1 MTKSLHSDHILD
13 ELLNENENS
22 RISEP
27 EICQPACTAIQIA
40 LTDTLRDWG
49 VHPEYVI
56 GHSSGEIAA
65 AYASGAI
72 PAQIAIAIS
81 YYRGY
86 AMRKLSVQRGGM
98 AAVGMSPSNARRY
111 LREGVTVACE
121 NSPRSVTLSGN
132 KDVLEGVL
140 KQILASE
147 PDTFCRML
155 NVSIAY
161 HSGAFL
167 DLIESEDSNLC
178 LESMQQP
185 GSTYERLIMPF
196 MSYSS
201 AMVPFYSTV
210 TEGAITDPSALDA
223 AYWRRNLQSPVLFNG
238 AVKALLQEIHGA
250 KLFVEIGPHS
260 TLSSP
265 LSQILRFNDAEQTSG
280 YIPTLV
286 RDQSQLRSML
296 VTAGRLYANGAPVQL
311 SAVNGTSGQVLTDL
325 PTYPWLHEE
334 SLWSET
340 RLARQWTKC
349 RQPRHE
355 LLGARCLESGD
366 IEPSWR
372 RVLCVEHVPWL
383 LDHVMGQDVIFPCA
397 AYIAMAG
404 EAIRQVTGS
413 EQYTIRNLYMKT
425 PLVLRGPE
433 SAELLTS
440 LRPVRLTDTA
450 DSTWFEVTIMAYQ
463 NESWKKHC
471 VGQVRAGTSGFYLPR
486 ETNPYPRSL
495 PSKAW
500 YGALKKRGFSYG
512 PEFQRLEN
520 ISASPAYRRAVASVY
535 SPGNEHRA
543 NPSSRYALHP
553 TIIDQSLQLFGVAMT
568 HGIPRHLTMFGV
580 PVMIES
586 IDIRP
591 GTGSMS
597 LNASCDTTSQSI
609 IGNAS
614 IFSGDELIL
623 SMSNAT
629 LVSVDDMDTARNNDS
644 MIARLSWKPHID
656 LIPSVNQLS
665 YGVLSNPSANLLAR
679 FSRSLITETADK
691 VRCLNPQRPHLQR
704 YQAWIC
710 SQARIVQSVKGSEQC
725 PDTFWQVDH
734 LNEAIERLELPQLHS
749 ICNIARKI
757 SDVSVHLMQNEV
769 SPQDVAGEE
778 ESFTALSEFLSA
790 NTGCREFFSL
800 LGHSNPSMRVLT
812 VGIGDGFATMQALR
826 GLTLA
831 NGMPMF
837 AKWTVADI
845 SPDRISQ
852 EKERCMSAHS
862 IEYTLL
868 DISKDPLEQGLE
880 AESYDFVIVSD
891 AFDGDTP
898 LGSALRNIYTVLRPG
913 GRIFYQN
920 NWSAVPLVTYT
931 LGIFPRWWEQEDH
944 KPKGPSLCVEDWKK
958 VLQEVDAPEAL
969 EITSSASHFH
979 LNTTILSKSR
989 CATTAHRDT
998 VALLYLSK
1006 IPEWARSVERCLVEK
1021 GYHVHWLALGQ
1032 QLPPGADV
1040 ISFIDLEGPFFATLS
1055 KDDFIQLQLLATQI
1069 MHSQVLWVTESSQIS
1084 CNNPSFGL
1092 VLGFARTIRHEVAP
1106 HFVTLEIDKFDT
1118 VGALSVVR
1126 VLQHLHEQREHP
1138 WIDPDHEFAL
1148 HEGLVNVSRVHWTPT
1163 KQDMA
1168 SIRSPDNNSKALDIG
1183 TYGLLNSLGWCE
1195 QAPCALRDDE
1205 VEVDMKYVP
1214 INFRVGPC
1222 FTNLL
1227 FLFKYSSVLTTMIGH
1242 NGGYGGCR

>member
-1 MTKSLHSDHILD
+1 MTKNLHSDHILG

-49 VHPEYVI
+49 AHPDFVI

-72 PAQIAIAIS
+72 TAQVAIAIA

-98 AAVGMSPSNARRY
+98 AAVGMSSGDARRY

-132 KDVLEGVL
+132 KDVLEEIL

-155 NVSIAY
+155 NVSIPY

-167 DLIESEDSNLC
+167 DLIESEDSNFC

-185 GSTYERLIMPF
+185 GSTYERLIIPF
-196 MSYSS
+196 MSHSS
-201 AMVPFYSTV
+201 AMVPLFSTV
-210 TEGAITDPSALDA
+210 TEGAISDPSALDA

-260 TLSSP
+260 TLKSP
-265 LSQILRFNDAEQTSG
+265 LSQILRFNDAEQTSE

-286 RDQSQLRSML
+286 RDQSQLRSIL
-296 VTAGRLYANGAPVQL
+296 ATAGRLYANGAPVQL
-311 SAVNGTSGQVLTDL
+311 SAVNGISGQVLTNL
-325 PTYPWLHEE
+325 PSYPWLHEE
-334 SLWSET
+334 SLWSDT
-340 RLARQWTKC
+340 RLARQWTQC

-383 LDHVMGQDVIFPCA
+383 LDHVMGQDVVFPCA

-404 EAIRQVTGS
+404 EAIRQLTGS
-413 EQYTIRNLYMKT
+413 EQYTIRNLNMKT

-440 LRPVRLTDTA
+440 LRPMRLTDTA
-450 DSTWFEVTIMAYQ
+450 DSTWFEITIMAYQ

-471 VGQVRAGTSGFYLPR
+471 VGQVRAGTSGFYFPR
-486 ETNPYPRSL
+486 ETNSYPRSL

-500 YGALKKRGFSYG
+500 YGALKKRGFLYG

-535 SPGNEHRA
+535 YPGNEDLP

-568 HGIPRHLTMFGV
+568 HGIPRHLTTFGL
-580 PVMIES
+580 PAAIES

-597 LNASCDTTSQSI
+597 LYASCDTSSRSI
-609 IGNAS
+609 TGDAS
-614 IFSGDELIL
+614 IFSGDELTL
-623 SMSNAT
+623 SIGNAT
-629 LVSVDDMDTARNNDS
+629 LVSVDDMDIAKSNNS
-644 MIARLSWKPHID
+644 MITRLSWKPHIN
-656 LIPSVNQLS
+656 LIPSANQLS
-665 YGVLSNPSANLLAR
+665 YGVLSNSSADLLAR
-679 FSRSLITETADK
+679 FTRSLITETADK
-691 VRCLNPQRPHLQR
+691 VRCLNPRKPHLQR

-710 SQARIVQSVKGSEQC
+710 SQARIVQSVKGSEQY
-725 PDTFWQVDH
+725 PDTFCQVDH
-734 LNEAIERLELPQLHS
+734 LNEAIQRLEDPQLHS
-749 ICNIARKI
+749 ICNIGRKI

-769 SPQDVAGEE
+769 GPQDVADEE
-778 ESFTALSEFLSA
+778 ESFTALSEFLSV
-790 NTGCREFFSL
+790 NTGCRELFSL

-831 NGMPMF
+831 NDMPMF

-852 EKERCMSAHS
+852 EKERYMPAHS

-868 DISKDPLEQGLE
+868 DINKDPLEQGFE

-891 AFDGDTP
+891 AFGGDLP
-898 LGSALRNIYTVLRPG
+898 LGSALRNIYTLLRPG

-944 KPKGPSLCVEDWKK
+944 KSKGHFLCLEDWKK
-958 VLQEVDAPEAL
+958 VLQEVDVTEAL
-969 EITSSASHFH
+969 EITSSPSFH
-979 LNTTILSKSR
+979 LNTTVLSKSR
-989 CATTAHRDT
+989 CATTYRGT

-1006 IPEWARSVERCLVEK
+1006 IPEWARSVELCLVKK

-1055 KDDFIQLQLLATQI
+1055 KDDFVQLQLLATQI
-1069 MHSQVLWVTESSQIS
+1069 MHSQVLWVTENSQIS

-1138 WIDPDHEFAL
+1138 WIDPDYEFAL
-1148 HEGLVNVSRVHWTPT
+1148 HEGLVNVSRAHWTPT

-1168 SIRSPDNNSKALDIG
+1168 SIRPPDNNSKALDIG

-1195 QAPCALRDDE
+1195 QAPCVLRDDE
-1205 VEVDMKYVP
+1205 VEVDMKYVSL
-1214 INFRVGPC
+1214 NFRVGPC
-1222 FTNLL
+1222 FSRT
-1227 FLFKYSSVLTTMIGH
+1227 FSSLNTAALTTMIGH
-1242 NGGYGGCR
+1242 DGGYGGCR